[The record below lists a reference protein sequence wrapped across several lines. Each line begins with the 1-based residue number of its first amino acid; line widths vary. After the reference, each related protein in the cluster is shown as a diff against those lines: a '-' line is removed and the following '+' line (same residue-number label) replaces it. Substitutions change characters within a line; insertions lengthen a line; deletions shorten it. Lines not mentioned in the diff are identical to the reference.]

1 MFLNDSA
8 ANTDDLTQIPAAI
21 LAAVPRD
28 QALGLRLIALARAA
42 AALHMAQMSPAVPEN
57 AGIVIPESGGR

>member
-42 AALHMAQMSPAVPEN
+42 AALHMAQISPAEFEN
-57 AGIVIPESGGR
+57 AGALMPESGGQ

>member
-1 MFLNDSA
+1 MLFSDSPA
-8 ANTDDLTQIPAAI
+8 IPEDTATIPAAI

-42 AALHMAQMSPAVPEN
+42 AALHMAQISPAQSDN
-57 AGIVIPESGGR
+57 SGSCIPESGDR

>member
-1 MFLNDSA
+1 MLFNDLPTIPDDSA
-8 ANTDDLTQIPAAI
+8 AIPAAI

-42 AALHMAQMSPAVPEN
+42 AALHMAQISPSGCEN
-57 AGIVIPESGGR
+57 PGALIPESGGQ